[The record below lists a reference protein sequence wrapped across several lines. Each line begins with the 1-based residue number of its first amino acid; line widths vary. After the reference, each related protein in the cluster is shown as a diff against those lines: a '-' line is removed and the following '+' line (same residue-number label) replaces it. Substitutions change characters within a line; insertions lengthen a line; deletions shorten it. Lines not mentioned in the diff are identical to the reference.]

1 MVAGNAGSNPSTSN
15 NSGAGV
21 ATTSTNSPPVQREPE
36 ASEYQRYGIGR
47 DSPGLTESVSD
58 YVVAWNSTSGNFSG
72 RNLDKHVPY
81 T

>member
-1 MVAGNAGSNPSTSN
+1 MVAGNTGPNPSTSN
-15 NSGAGV
+15 NSEAGV

-36 ASEYQRYGIGR
+36 AN
-47 DSPGLTESVSD
+47 

-72 RNLDKHVPY
+72 RNLDEHVPY